1 MVMSEPSTSSNS
13 ESPAGSTAGSLAGSP
28 ESSPRGLVIVA
39 NRLPVTRRSSTG
51 AWETSPG
58 GVVSALTSVLV
69 RAEGTWVG
77 WSGIANDDPGSFRH
91 DGMRLEAVCLDAEDV
106 AACYEGMANATLW
119 PLFHDAIR
127 APTIDETWWQRY
139 VEVNE
144 RFARRTADVAP
155 HGAQAWVH
163 DYQLMLVPAMLR
175 RLRPD
180 LRIGF
185 FLHIPFPPIELYDR
199 LPWKADLLE
208 GMLGADVV
216 GMQRRGGVDN
226 VLAAAERLLAVPV
239 VEDAVIYDGRRVRV
253 ETHPVSID
261 VETILELADR
271 PRIERDMAALRSRL
285 GDPDVV
291 LLGVDR
297 LDYTKGID
305 ARLEALYELLA
316 TGRLDP
322 DTTVFV
328 QIAVPSREGVE
339 DYAEIR
345 EAIQRLVGAIN
356 GRFGRLGAPVVHY
369 LERSLDLAQL
379 VVLYRIADVMV
390 VTPWRDGMNLVAKEY
405 LASRLDGSGSLVLSE
420 FAGAADALDEA
431 ILVNPYDTV
440 ALRDAIVAA
449 VDMERSEMRRRMGIL
464 RDEVRTHDV
473 HAWVQGFLDSLE
485 TTETGSLAP

>member
-1 MVMSEPSTSSNS
+1 MTEADPASAPTPDVSPRPDTSS
-13 ESPAGSTAGSLAGSP
+13 
-28 ESSPRGLVIVA
+28 GLVIVA
-39 NRLPVTRRSSTG
+39 NRLPVTRG
-51 AWETSPG
+51 APGDPWQTSPG
-58 GVVSALTSVLV
+58 GVVSALTSALA
-69 RAEGTWVG
+69 RAGGTWVG
-77 WSGIANDDPGSFRH
+77 WTGTTDDDPGSFTH
-91 DGMRLEAVCLDAEDV
+91 EGIRLESVGLDAQDV
-106 AACYEGMANATLW
+106 AEYYEGMSNATLW

-127 APTIDETWWQRY
+127 APTIDETWWLRY

-144 RFARRTADVAP
+144 RFARRVAEVAP
-155 HGAQAWVH
+155 HGAAAWVH
-163 DYQLMLVPAMLR
+163 DYQLLLVPARLR

-208 GMLGADVV
+208 GMLGADLI

-226 VLAAAERLLAVPV
+226 VLVAAERLVGTPAVD
-239 VEDAVIYDGRRVRV
+239 DALICDGRRVRV

-261 VETILELADR
+261 VDAVLELADR

-305 ARLEALYELLA
+305 ARLEALYDLLA
-316 TGRLDP
+316 SGRLDP

-328 QIAVPSREGVE
+328 QVAVPSREAVE

-379 VVLYRIADVMV
+379 VVLFRIADVMV

-405 LASRLDGSGSLVLSE
+405 LASRLDGSGALVLSQ

-431 ILVNPYDTV
+431 ILVNPYDTL
-440 ALRDAIVAA
+440 ALRDAIVTA
-449 VDMERSEMRRRMGIL
+449 VEMDRAEMRRRMASM

-473 HAWVQGFLDSLE
+473 HAWVEGFSSSL
-485 TTETGSLAP
+485 GAPDVDRLAP